1 MVVLV
6 QLFLAPYQMT
16 RITGQGT
23 WKSIPHPMAHPN
35 PLRIVWYTR
44 LELAASTSTSTST
57 STILLRK
64 ACTASREGS
73 VYQG

>member
-23 WKSIPHPMAHPN
+23 SKSIRHPMAHPN

-44 LELAASTSTSTST
+44 LELAACGGFSQTSRNPNS
-57 STILLRK
+57 
-64 ACTASREGS
+64 
-73 VYQG
+73 